1 MECTCCGEPLKSIG
15 VQTFPAKY
23 KLQPLELVECRCPEC
38 LMYRRTLSR
47 ESHPQECMD
56 EIARHHPKSDDWR
69 HYTAQQ
75 NRKV

>member
-56 EIARHHPKSDDWR
+56 EMARHHQHDDWR